1 MHRMEEVKKPLENK
15 KRPTGIT
22 IKDIAQLANTSH
34 ATVSRVL
41 SNPEYPVSEALRARV
56 LEIADVYDYVPNLIG
71 RTLKGRMGTDVG
83 VIVPNFSNPFYAIFL
98 STIEKALG
106 KNGLSMLVV
115 STNHKEKYEK
125 AAFQK
130 LLMRRVGSIVM
141 LSQIS
146 DSKLLHNAA
155 ERGMRLVM
163 MNDWLK
169 GNPCDSIYADGEHAG
184 QIATE
189 HLIGLKHTRIGY
201 ISSPLDRYSRSAFY
215 LGYLKALALN
225 NIRFAPEL
233 EMFDRQD
240 ENETSEV
247 YEYERGVK
255 LTDRLLEQCP
265 DVTAIIACNDYMAIG
280 AMAALQTKGLRVPE
294 DVSIVGRDDIPMARM
309 VTPALTTV
317 SEPIPEMTAALLNVL
332 KKPTNQE
339 DEPGGFESII
349 YNGKLIL
356 RHSTATAAR

>member
-1 MHRMEEVKKPLENK
+1 MEEVKKPLENK
-15 KRPTGIT
+15 KRPTEIT

-56 LEIADVYDYVPNLIG
+56 LKIADAYNYVPNLIG

-83 VIVPNFSNPFYAIFL
+83 VIVPNFSNPFYATFL

-115 STNHKEKYEK
+115 STSHKEKYEK

-146 DSKLLHNAA
+146 DTKLLHDAA
-155 ERGMRLVM
+155 ERGTRLVM
-163 MNDWLK
+163 VNDWLR
-169 GNPCDSIYADGEHAG
+169 GNPCDNIYADSEHAG

-189 HLIGLKHTRIGY
+189 HLIGLNHTRIGY
-201 ISSPLDRYSRSAFY
+201 ISSPLDKYSRSAFH
-215 LGYLKALALN
+215 LGYLKALTLN
-225 NIRFAPEL
+225 NIRFRPEQEVL
-233 EMFDRQD
+233 DQQEQSAA
-240 ENETSEV
+240 SEI
-247 YEYERGVK
+247 YEYERGVA
-255 LTDRLLEQCP
+255 LTEQLLSQCP
-265 DVTAIIACNDYMAIG
+265 DITAIIACNDYMAIG
-280 AMAALQTKGLRVPE
+280 AMAALHAKGLRVPE
-294 DVSIVGRDDIPMARM
+294 DVSIVGRDNIPMARM

-317 SEPIPEMTAALLNVL
+317 SEPIPEMTNALLTVL
-332 KKPTNQE
+332 GKPLPPDNAAA
-339 DEPGGFESII
+339 PFESIVF
-349 YNGKLIL
+349 NGELIL
-356 RHSTATAAR
+356 RDSTATAR